1 LFPEAL
7 LVLLVGHSDTHG
19 TVSESKYGKNTDA
32 DGDTIVRRVEDQLSK
47 KVKKTPKY
55 EIQKN
60 VVLQSTVCPVSV

>member
-19 TVSESKYGKNTDA
+19 NVSKSKYGKNTNA

-47 KVKKTPKY
+47 KVKKTPK
-55 EIQKN
+55 
-60 VVLQSTVCPVSV
+60 